1 MTNPPP
7 SELPNELK
15 AFIYSCIDAV
25 EQVDLLSLL
34 SRSAQPLPTRAVA
47 TDLGL
52 PDPAARHHL
61 ETLTARGLLQTDVG
75 SEVRY
80 RYAPK
85 SADLRRYADDLIRFY
100 AVSRTTILRFIASS
114 PRRVKGFSD
123 AFTLREPE

>member
-25 EQVDLLSLL
+25 EQVEMLSLL
-34 SRSAQPLPTRAVA
+34 AGAAQPLTTRAVA
-47 TDLGL
+47 GELGIA
-52 PDPAARHHL
+52 DPAARHHL
-61 ETLTARGLLQTDVG
+61 ETLTARGLLQTEVAAD
-75 SEVRY
+75 VRY

-85 SADLRRYADDLIRFY
+85 SADLRRYADDLVRFY
-100 AVSRTTILRFIASS
+100 GASRTTILRFIASS

-123 AFTLREPE
+123 AFKLRDPD